1 MPAAISVHDIYK
13 AYGSTVAVDGISFE
27 IAKGEIFG
35 IIGPNGAGKT
45 TTVESMTGL
54 RTPDRGEIRVL
65 GLDPRREGSE
75 LRQRVGIQL
84 QQAAL
89 PDRMKVREALDLYA
103 SFYRNPAD
111 WGRLLADWGLSGKEN
126 TGFGDLSGGQKQRL
140 FIALALVNQPEV
152 VVLDE
157 ITTGLDPQARRSTWN
172 LVRSIRDQGVTVVL
186 VTHFMDEVRN
196 LCDRVAV
203 INQGRLAA
211 LDTPDGLIA
220 SLQLGH
226 RIRFRQPPGFDARF
240 LTTLPG
246 VHRVS
251 EPDGDVL
258 VEGEGPLMARV
269 ATALAERGIIPPDL
283 RTESGSLDDVYLAL
297 TSGTPPS
304 TLAEAA

>member
-1 MPAAISVHDIYK
+1 
-13 AYGSTVAVDGISFE
+13 GISFE

-45 TTVESMTGL
+45 TTIESMTGL

-157 ITTGLDPQARRSTWN
+157 ITTGLDPQARRPTWN
-172 LVRSIRDQGVTVVL
+172 LV
-186 VTHFMDEVRN
+186 
-196 LCDRVAV
+196 
-203 INQGRLAA
+203 
-211 LDTPDGLIA
+211 
-220 SLQLGH
+220 
-226 RIRFRQPPGFDARF
+226 
-240 LTTLPG
+240 
-246 VHRVS
+246 
-251 EPDGDVL
+251 
-258 VEGEGPLMARV
+258 
-269 ATALAERGIIPPDL
+269 
-283 RTESGSLDDVYLAL
+283 
-297 TSGTPPS
+297 
-304 TLAEAA
+304 